1 MNYPTGVLAQPRYPH
16 RDQVA
21 AWTAAAK
28 SLANASCYWL
38 TTVRPGVNPHVAPV
52 AAVWDADALYICAG
66 THSRK
71 AKNLAHQCRCMVT
84 AQDGGLH
91 LVVEGRAAACRDP
104 DRLWQIAALYQAKY
118 AWNVRLCGE
127 CLEVASAEGLGPSPH
142 VVFQVQPEAVFGF
155 GLEASGPTAHRYLTE
170 EGVLVG

>member
-1 MNYPTGVLAQPRYPH
+1 MIELIDLHKQFKTKTGPV
-16 RDQVA
+16 
-21 AWTAAAK
+21 
-28 SLANASCYWL
+28 NAVS
-38 TTVRPGVNPHVAPV
+38 GV
-52 AAVWDADALYICAG
+52 G
-66 THSRK
+66 F
-71 AKNLAHQCRCMVT
+71 T